1 VRVAIV
7 SFPGSNCDEDCFRAL
22 ELVPGFEP
30 EFVWH
35 RTTDLGAIDAVV
47 VPGGFAH
54 GDYLRAGAIARF
66 SPVMRPVQEFAT
78 AGGPVIGICNGFQVL
93 CEAGLLPGA
102 FLRNE
107 SLRFRSH
114 PVYIRVETVD
124 SPFSSAYKKDQVLHI
139 PIAHGEGNYFADDK
153 TLAELEGE
161 DRIVFRYTTAEG
173 GLGPG
178 SNPNGSRHNVAG
190 ILNAGRNVLGM
201 MPHPER
207 AMEEMLGSSDGR
219 GVFES
224 LAQHLSGVA
233 A

>member
-1 VRVAIV
+1 MRVAV
-7 SFPGSNCDEDCFRAL
+7 VTFPGSNCDEDCFRAL

-35 RTTDLGAIDAVV
+35 RTAELGAVDAVV
-47 VPGGFAH
+47 IPGGFAH

-66 SPVMRPVQEFAT
+66 SPVMRPVKAFAD

-93 CEAGLLPGA
+93 CETGLLPGA

-114 PVYIRVETVD
+114 PVHIRVETVNT
-124 SPFSSAYKKDQVLHI
+124 PFTSAYRKGQILRV
-139 PIAHGEGNYFADDK
+139 PIAHGEGNYFADDE
-153 TLAELEGE
+153 TLAALEGE
-161 DRIVFRYTTAEG
+161 DRVVFRYTTPEG

-178 SNPNGSRHNVAG
+178 SNPNGSSHNIAG
-190 ILNAGRNVLGM
+190 ILNASRNVLGM

-207 AMEEMLGSSDGR
+207 AMEEFLGSGDGR
-219 GVFES
+219 GIFES
-224 LAQHLSGVA
+224 LARHLAGVPG
-233 A
+233 